1 MAGPVTQK
9 EIARILGVH
18 PSTVCLALKKDP
30 RVPAATREAV
40 LKVVAKVGYVRDPM
54 LGALSAYR
62 NARRTQ
68 AFHGTLAWLV
78 NTSNDYDWRTFR
90 DYLDYFEGA
99 RKRGKELGY
108 QLEVFD
114 LHEHAEHPQRLLGIF
129 RARNIRG
136 VIVCPQPEVDTVINL
151 SFEHLSGVALG
162 YTVKSPA
169 LHSVTVYHYDSV
181 REICRRLRELGYQ
194 RIGYMISSVHEL
206 RVNSVMLAA
215 FLLEQTGMKPR
226 DRIPPYDWNRHPAA
240 MGPFRAWL
248 KKYQPDALIA
258 ATYQAPMLQDSLQLR
273 IPAKLGVAM
282 IAVTDGYSQF
292 SGINENS
299 LSIGRTAMNM
309 VVSMVEHSE
318 TGIPLNPQRTL
329 IRGLWHE
336 GASLRPQV
344 KR

>member
-9 EIARILGVH
+9 EIARMLGMH

-40 LKVVAKVGYVRDPM
+40 MKVVAKVGYVRDPM

-90 DYLDYFEGA
+90 DYLNYFEGA
-99 RKRGKELGY
+99 RQRGKELGY

-114 LHEHAEHPQRLLGIF
+114 LHEHVDHPPRLLGIF

-162 YTVKSPA
+162 YTLKSPA
-169 LHSVTVYHYDSV
+169 LHSVTAYHYDSV
-181 REICRRLRELGYQ
+181 REICRRLRGLGYK
-194 RIGYMISSVHEL
+194 RIGYIIPSVHEL
-206 RVNSVMLAA
+206 RMNSVLLSA
-215 FLLEQTGMKPR
+215 FLLEQNGMKPR
-226 DRIPPYDWNRHPAA
+226 DRVPLFDWNQPSPIA
-240 MGPFRAWL
+240 PFRAWF
-248 KKYQPDALIA
+248 KKHQPDVLIA
-258 ATYQAPMLQDSLQLR
+258 ATYQAGVLADSMKLK
-273 IPAKLGVAM
+273 IPEKVGVAM
-282 IAVTDGYSQF
+282 IAVTEGYSQF
-292 SGINENS
+292 SGIDENS
-299 LSIGRTAMNM
+299 ASIGRTAMNM

-336 GASLRPQV
+336 GSSLRPQLA
-344 KR
+344 R

>member
-18 PSTVCLALKKDP
+18 PSTICLALKNDP

-40 LKVVAKVGYVRDPM
+40 LKVAAKVGYVRDPM

-78 NTSNDYDWRTFR
+78 NTSTGYDWRTFR
-90 DYLDYFEGA
+90 DYMDYFDGA
-99 RKRGKELGY
+99 RQRGKELGY

-114 LHEHAEHPQRLLGIF
+114 LHEHADHPQRLLGIF

-151 SFEHLSGVALG
+151 SFEHLSGVTLG
-162 YTVKSPA
+162 YTLKSPA
-169 LHSVTVYHYDSV
+169 LHSVTAYHYASV
-181 REICRRLRELGYQ
+181 REIYRRLRDLGYQ
-194 RIGYMISSVHEL
+194 RIGYIIPSVHEL
-206 RVNSVMLAA
+206 RVNSVLLAA
-215 FLLEQTGMKPR
+215 FLLEQAGMKPR
-226 DRIPPYDWNRHPAA
+226 DRLPPYDWSLTASPA
-240 MGPFRAWL
+240 PFRAWL
-248 KKYQPDALIA
+248 KKHQPDALIA
-258 ATYQAPMLQDSLQLR
+258 ATYQATLLTDTLKLN
-273 IPAKLGVAM
+273 IPAQIGVAM
-282 IAVTDGYSQF
+282 IAVLDGFKQF
-292 SGINENS
+292 SGIDENS

-309 VVSMVEHSE
+309 VVSMTEHSE
-318 TGIPLNPQRTL
+318 TGIPLNPQKTL

-336 GASLRPQV
+336 GSSLRPLV
-344 KR
+344 PR